1 MSSALYCGL
10 RPTATDH
17 AGALGHGDQRGRAVV
32 ILDGDLA
39 AAEGFGAPGTYQGCV
54 GDQACAVAGRC
65 HVFDGVSTGHD
76 VGAESQAAGVR
87 DGVVGEI
94 AQYAAVDESALLAQF
109 VADLQES
116 WIPRSSTRVIAA
128 PNRRLKGCA
137 SRTCCAWSRV
147 IMILESSH

>member
-17 AGALGHGDQRGRAVV
+17 AGALGHRDQRGRAVV

-54 GDQACAVAGRC
+54 GDQACAVAGGC
-65 HVFDGVSTGHD
+65 HVFDGVPTGHD
-76 VGAESQAAGVR
+76 VGAESETAGVR

-94 AQYAAVDESALLAQF
+94 AQYAAVDESVLLAQF
-109 VADLQES
+109 VADLQGKLDS
-116 WIPRSSTRVIAA
+116 ALVDPGDRS

-147 IMILESSH
+147 ITILENSR